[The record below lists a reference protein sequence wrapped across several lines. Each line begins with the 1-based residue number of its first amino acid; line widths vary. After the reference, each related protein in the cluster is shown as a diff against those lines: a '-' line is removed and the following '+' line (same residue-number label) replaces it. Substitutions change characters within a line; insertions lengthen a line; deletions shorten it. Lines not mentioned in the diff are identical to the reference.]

1 MKLHPISLFLL
12 LALGALSASAQA
24 LTGDWSGRLDAG
36 QARLSLTFHF
46 TLHEGRYTGSMDS
59 PDQGAY
65 GIEADSVVTDGHRL
79 SVCLSKAGIRYE
91 ASLEGDSLL
100 RGTFTQ
106 GTARLPL
113 DLRRVDLFAMRPQT
127 PRPPFPY
134 RSEEVSITNPQDG
147 TMLAGT
153 LTLPAGGQPSR
164 AVILLT
170 GSGTQDRDE
179 TLFHHRP
186 FFVLADYLTRRGI
199 AVLRCDDRGAG
210 HSTGN
215 PSATTTRTAAD
226 DAACMIA
233 YLKARPEIDSTRIG
247 LLGHS
252 EGGAIAFLTAA
263 HCPEVDFVVSMA
275 GPGVRGDSILLWQ
288 NTVMS
293 RLEGMPESKIASL
306 RQLLREVY
314 ALAESGLTGEEVIE
328 RATRLYEQQMG
339 NKTITAAQRQQLR
352 RQMSV
357 FASPWLRYFLR
368 FDPQDI
374 LPGVECH
381 VLALNGDRDTQVEAA
396 SNLEGIRQGLR
407 EKPGRQV
414 TVKCYPELNHL
425 FQHCTTG
432 LFTEYGQIRETIS
445 PEVLADIAAWLNA
458 LD

>member
-113 DLRRVDLFAMRPQT
+113 DLRRVDLLAMRPQT

-147 TMLAGT
+147 TTLAGT
-153 LTLPAGGQPSR
+153 LTRPAGGQPSR

-233 YLKARPEIDSTRIG
+233 YLKTRPEIDSTRIG

-263 HCPEVDFVVSMA
+263 RCPKVDFVVSMA
-275 GPGVRGDSILLWQ
+275 GPGVRGDSILLRQ
-288 NTVMS
+288 NMVLA
-293 RLEGMPESKIASL
+293 RLKGMPESEVDSL
-306 RQLLREVY
+306 RQMLCRIY
-314 ALAESGLTGEEVIE
+314 ALAESELSDEEVTE
-328 RATRLYEQQMG
+328 QVARLYEQQAG
-339 NKTITAAQRQQLR
+339 SSPLTDAR
-352 RQMSV
+352 RQEMRRQAAA
-357 FASPWLRYFLR
+357 FASPWMRCFLR
-368 FDPQDI
+368 FDPRSAI
-374 LPGVECH
+374 SATNCH
-381 VLALNGDRDTQVEAA
+381 VLVLNGDRDTQVDATT
-396 SNLEGIRQGLR
+396 NLNGICHALR
-407 EKPGRQV
+407 KKPGRRV

-445 PEVLADIAAWLNA
+445 PEVLVDIAAWVNA
-458 LD
+458 LP